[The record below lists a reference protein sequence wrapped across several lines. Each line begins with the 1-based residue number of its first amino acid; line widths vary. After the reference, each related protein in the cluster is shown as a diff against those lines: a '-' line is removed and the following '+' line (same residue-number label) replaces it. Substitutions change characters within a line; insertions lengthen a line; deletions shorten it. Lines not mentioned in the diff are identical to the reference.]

1 MRSINRKVFI
11 SKTKRIGHHCCG
23 KVKDRTRELIDTDAD
38 DWESRGRNDKIAVWG
53 LTEKNLNSKTP
64 KNMRNISLKP
74 WQTCGRR
81 KWSNRDS

>member
-38 DWESRGRNDKIAVWG
+38 D
-53 LTEKNLNSKTP
+53 
-64 KNMRNISLKP
+64 
-74 WQTCGRR
+74 
-81 KWSNRDS
+81 